1 MVLFKQLAWM
11 GLESLCVTLVCL
23 FLDAAVDE
31 KGVEVLFSVW
41 YPWVWLMETTLAR
54 LGPFS
59 Y

>member
-11 GLESLCVTLVCL
+11 GLESPCVTLVCL
-23 FLDAAVDE
+23 FLDAEVDE
-31 KGVEVLFSVW
+31 KGVLFCVW